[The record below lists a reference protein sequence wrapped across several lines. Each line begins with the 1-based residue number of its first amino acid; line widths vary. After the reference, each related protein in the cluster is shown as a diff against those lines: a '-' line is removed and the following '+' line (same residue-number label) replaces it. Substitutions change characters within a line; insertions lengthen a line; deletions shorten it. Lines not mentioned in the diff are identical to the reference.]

1 MWLNING
8 FQVVLLP
15 PFLEED
21 IKAVKTAVVQLG
33 GYKNPGRVNT
43 GKYHLFS
50 C

>member
-15 PFLEED
+15 PVLEED